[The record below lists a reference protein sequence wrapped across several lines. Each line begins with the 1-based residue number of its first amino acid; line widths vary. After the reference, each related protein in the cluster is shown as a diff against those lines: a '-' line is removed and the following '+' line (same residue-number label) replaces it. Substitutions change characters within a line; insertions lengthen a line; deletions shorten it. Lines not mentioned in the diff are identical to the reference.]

1 MSVIKD
7 LSFEDKTQTIR
18 QFSQFTQ
25 IDYEYLEPLISVAV
39 PFEFMRGDLI
49 FREQD
54 MPKFLYIV
62 QKGRVKCFKQSGTGR
77 NFVAYVASYGG
88 SLNGTAVFSGLPH
101 FLTAQAIETTTLLR
115 IKREDYVPIVT
126 KDQKPLIGIILSMEQ
141 ALRSSYD
148 RLIDAV
154 GERASQRVCDVLYM
168 LRGKFG
174 PELHFSGEEIAELSG
189 TTTET
194 TIRIL
199 STLKRQKII
208 DSDRRIIRI
217 LNDLELKNMSHFPEH
232 SPGRA

>member
-7 LSFEDKTQTIR
+7 TPLEDKIQTIR
-18 QFSQFTQ
+18 QFSQFMQ
-25 IDYEYLEPLISVAV
+25 IDYEYLEPLVSAAV

-49 FREQD
+49 FREHD
-54 MPKFLYIV
+54 LPKFLYIV

-77 NFVAYVASYGG
+77 NFVAYVASHGG
-88 SLNGTAVFSGLPH
+88 SLNGIAVFSGLPH
-101 FLTAQAIETTTLLR
+101 FLTAQAIETTMLLR
-115 IKREDYVPIVT
+115 IKREDFVPIVT
-126 KDQKPLIGIILSMEQ
+126 QDQKPLIGMILSMEQ

-217 LNDLELKNMSHFPEH
+217 LNDIELKNMSHFPEH